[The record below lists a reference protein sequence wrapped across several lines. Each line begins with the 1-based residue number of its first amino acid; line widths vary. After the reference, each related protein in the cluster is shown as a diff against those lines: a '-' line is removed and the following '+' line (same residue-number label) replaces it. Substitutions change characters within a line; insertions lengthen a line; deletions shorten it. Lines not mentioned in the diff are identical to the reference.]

1 MSKNEKKNPSMVIGL
16 WIGVFALIFI
26 AIIGLAIANR
36 SKSEQKKDSG
46 SSKLSVEVGAAD
58 HVRGSPLSRIILVEY
73 SDFQCPACGAYYPIV
88 KKVDQEY
95 GNRVQIVYRNF
106 PLVQLHKYAYVAA
119 QAAEAAGKQRK
130 FFEMHDLLFEHQSEW
145 PELPD
150 VRGKLI
156 EYADSLK
163 LDRTV
168 FEKDMESKEV
178 KEKIDTD
185 LKSGQSSGV
194 QGTPT
199 FYLNGKKIDN
209 PRSYDEFKQAIDAAI
224 ENSK

>member
-1 MSKNEKKNPSMVIGL
+1 MSKNEKKSPSLAIGL

-36 SKSEQKKDSG
+36 NKGEQKRDSG
-46 SSKLSVEVGAAD
+46 SSKLSVEAGAAD
-58 HVRGSPLSRIILVEY
+58 HVRGNPLSRIILVEY

-88 KKVDQEY
+88 KKINQEY
-95 GNRVQIVYRNF
+95 GNRIQIVYRNF

-119 QAAEAAGKQRK
+119 QAAEAAGKQGK
-130 FFEMHDLLFEHQSEW
+130 FFEMHDLLFERQNEW

-150 VRGKLI
+150 VRGKFN
-156 EYADSLK
+156 EFADSLK

-178 KEKIDTD
+178 KEKIDGD
-185 LKSGQSSGV
+185 LKSGNASGV

-209 PRSYDEFKQAIDAAI
+209 PRSYEEFKQAIDVAV